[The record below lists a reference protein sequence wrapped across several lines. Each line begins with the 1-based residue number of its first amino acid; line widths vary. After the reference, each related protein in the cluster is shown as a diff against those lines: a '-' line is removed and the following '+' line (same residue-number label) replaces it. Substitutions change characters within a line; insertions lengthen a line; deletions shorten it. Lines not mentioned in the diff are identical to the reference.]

1 MFKKILI
8 IFTLILV
15 IILPNTSLAIT
26 SILDTKSGIIERA
39 ECSGS
44 GCTLNTFVELGVNV
58 ANYILGIV
66 GALTL
71 LMFIYGG
78 FMWILSGG
86 SSDKVQKGKDIIIGS
101 VVGLVIVFSSYLII
115 SFVSNNL
122 LGAQGEYKFTG
133 KAPEDKTSTTNNTA
147 NTCTQKGG
155 TCKYTCPSGEK
166 TVDDGGYCAKQ
177 SQESQVCCELIELQG
192 SCQGECVIKYVTEPQ
207 CTLAEGSCNG
217 GVATCCQPNSLFIC
231 NGSCLTRLECP
242 QDRCVAQNLGY
253 CAGDG
258 KYCCSGGC
266 NNENE

>member
-8 IFTLILV
+8 IFTLTLV
-15 IILPNTSLAIT
+15 IVLPNTSLAIT

-39 ECSGS
+39 ECSSGS
-44 GCTLNTFVELGVNV
+44 CTLNTFVELGVRI
-58 ANYILGIV
+58 AEYILGIV

-133 KAPEDKTSTTNNTA
+133 KAPEDKTSTTTNNTA
-147 NTCTQKGG
+147 DVCKNEGG
-155 TCKYTCPSGEK
+155 TCKYICLDSEK
-166 TVDDGGYCAKQ
+166 RIGDSKYCNDSQ
-177 SQESQVCCELIELQG
+177 SCCVYVPTEYCIDTFPNSRCRTPEECELRKGLILG
-192 SCQGECVIKYVTEPQ
+192 KGNCQQV
-207 CTLAEGSCNG
+207 
-217 GVATCCQPNSLFIC
+217 GV
-231 NGSCLTRLECP
+231 G
-242 QDRCVAQNLGY
+242 
-253 CAGDG
+253 
-258 KYCCSGGC
+258 CCS
-266 NNENE
+266 E